1 MKEIINKDKTMKQ
14 DLSDVYQSLQKFIK
28 MDILTDDIK
37 AILAKLYGDYEKI
50 LERHNSEMVNDECP
64 IVVAGMSQKAKKKW
78 ASIGPPAKCH
88 LTLYLIDTS
97 F

>member
-37 AILAKLYGDYEKI
+37 AILAKLYGDYEKT
-50 LERHNSEMVNDECP
+50 LERHNSEMINDECP
-64 IVVAGMSQKAKKKW
+64 IVVAGMSQKAYK
-78 ASIGPPAKCH
+78 SEPPLARQQNA
-88 LTLYLIDTS
+88 I
-97 F
+97 